1 LTFQAA
7 GKELDLCLESKF
19 VLPVSVLQ
27 QSIELA
33 VEKVRNAT
41 ATWKTTPTA
50 TGAQRKNPFG
60 DKHLSSCLV
69 DATFAGAVVHLSSK
83 SATEKRNAVAT
94 GPNADRLPHHG
105 RYGQFAREGAS
116 SHTSL
121 RAPGIAFRLQYT
133 DHGGSEP
140 SLNAELKVSASSNV
154 LHPTVV
160 PLIVDISDSVK
171 KVVQETDNKPKL
183 EVGETKPP
191 PKYLDEDSI
200 LTTDPSAILGKTK
213 LNVGIRI
220 CKQEFSLTCQP
231 IARVAAT
238 ARFDEIYV
246 TANSVTAP
254 DSGHFFAIS
263 MAIDKLQASVQHVYS
278 RESTFSFEADS
289 IVLSLLNS
297 KHLSGTAGISAILKI
312 YPMRTLINGRQLQDF
327 LLFREIWVP
336 PEIRQASGAGSET
349 EPQDY
354 FIKRYRDVAQ
364 GTAFPWNAT
373 VFVAEIA
380 VELDLGQSIGKSSL
394 IISNLWASSK
404 KDSDWEQNL
413 CVGIASIGVRSTGRM
428 SGFVELDDTQVRTSI
443 AWPEREGGPRKQ
455 TPLVQASVGF
465 SKLRVKATFDFQAF
479 AVADI
484 ANFHFLMY
492 NVREE
497 RVDAKDR
504 LVAILDGERVH
515 VFCTSTSA
523 AQGLAL
529 YQAFERLIQENTV
542 AYKQSIKELEK
553 FLQRKPS
560 VMPSDIKPSA
570 ILPSSSSR
578 AGDDTALKAPISLH
592 TDVVVTLG
600 SIKAGA
606 FPGTFSDHQILIIE
620 ASDVQARFAVAL
632 EGNMIHSGLG
642 MTLGQLR
649 VALAGVPHPGAPKPH
664 NEITVEDVASIA
676 AGARG
681 GTILKVPKVIA
692 AMQTWQQPG
701 SMDIEYLFRSTFE
714 GKVDVGWNYSRIS
727 FIRGMYNSHTRTL
740 ASRLGKPLP
749 EPAVKITGGPSA
761 PPDSQSSDD
770 AADKDLKEQEKITA
784 VVNVPQSR
792 YEYIPRETPII
803 ETPQLRD
810 MGEATP
816 PLEWIGLH
824 RERLPNVTH
833 QIVIV
838 TLLEVAKEVEEAYRR
853 VLGSN

>member
-1 LTFQAA
+1 
-7 GKELDLCLESKF
+7 
-19 VLPVSVLQ
+19 
-27 QSIELA
+27 
-33 VEKVRNAT
+33 
-41 ATWKTTPTA
+41 
-50 TGAQRKNPFG
+50 
-60 DKHLSSCLV
+60 
-69 DATFAGAVVHLSSK
+69 
-83 SATEKRNAVAT
+83 
-94 GPNADRLPHHG
+94 
-105 RYGQFAREGAS
+105 
-116 SHTSL
+116 
-121 RAPGIAFRLQYT
+121 
-133 DHGGSEP
+133 
-140 SLNAELKVSASSNV
+140 
-154 LHPTVV
+154 
-160 PLIVDISDSVK
+160 
-171 KVVQETDNKPKL
+171 
-183 EVGETKPP
+183 
-191 PKYLDEDSI
+191 
-200 LTTDPSAILGKTK
+200 
-213 LNVGIRI
+213 
-220 CKQEFSLTCQP
+220 
-231 IARVAAT
+231 
-238 ARFDEIYV
+238 
-246 TANSVTAP
+246 
-254 DSGHFFAIS
+254 
-263 MAIDKLQASVQHVYS
+263 
-278 RESTFSFEADS
+278 
-289 IVLSLLNS
+289 
-297 KHLSGTAGISAILKI
+297 
-312 YPMRTLINGRQLQDF
+312 
-327 LLFREIWVP
+327 
-336 PEIRQASGAGSET
+336 
-349 EPQDY
+349 
-354 FIKRYRDVAQ
+354 
-364 GTAFPWNAT
+364 
-373 VFVAEIA
+373 
-380 VELDLGQSIGKSSL
+380 
-394 IISNLWASSK
+394 
-404 KDSDWEQNL
+404 
-413 CVGIASIGVRSTGRM
+413 
-428 SGFVELDDTQVRTSI
+428 
-443 AWPEREGGPRKQ
+443 
-455 TPLVQASVGF
+455 VQASVGF
-465 SKLRVKATFDFQAF
+465 SKLRVKATFDYQAF

-497 RVDAKDR
+497 HVDAKDR
-504 LVAILDGERVH
+504 LVAILDGEKVH

-529 YQAFERLIQENTV
+529 YQAFERLIQENSV
-542 AYKQSIKELEK
+542 AYKQSLKELEK

-570 ILPSSSSR
+570 ILPSSTSNP
-578 AGDDTALKAPISLH
+578 DEDTTLKAPISLH

-632 EGNMIHSGLG
+632 EGKMIHSGLG

-761 PPDSQSSDD
+761 PPDAQGTGDVAST
-770 AADKDLKEQEKITA
+770 AAGKDPKEQDKITA

-803 ETPQLRD
+803 DTPQLRD

-853 VLGSN
+853 VLGNS